1 MEGGPLLSSPV
12 IIIPARYQSGRLPGK
27 PLVQLAGVPMIERT
41 WRQCTK
47 GFDAAR
53 VYIAT
58 DDERIA
64 SHCRSAG
71 AQVIM
76 TSDTCLTG
84 TDRVA
89 EAALQLDADVI
100 INVQGDEPLFNP
112 DDIGKVLAAL
122 ERHPGEILNGYA
134 DITSEEEFR
143 SPSMPKA
150 VVREDEQ
157 LLYMSRGAVP
167 TSKKREFHFAWRQVC
182 IYAFPRTALA
192 AFTAHGRKT
201 PLEAIEDIEI
211 LRFLELGW
219 PVRMVRVSS
228 DSIPVDNP
236 EDVARVEAVIAARPA
251 DFS

>member
-1 MEGGPLLSSPV
+1 MTSPV

-41 WRQCTK
+41 WRQCAK

-64 SHCRSAG
+64 SHCRSVG

-76 TSDTCLTG
+76 TSDACLTG

-112 DDIGKVLAAL
+112 DDIAKVLAAL

-150 VVREDEQ
+150 VVRADGQ

-167 TSKKREFHFAWRQVC
+167 TSKKLEFHFAWRQVC